1 MDRPIRVALY
11 GVGVISGFIANALL
25 KKKGVEIVAAVDI
38 AEDKVG
44 KDLGDLLG
52 LNKKL
57 NLIVASN
64 VSEVFSQTKPD
75 IVIHATSSNLRQVK
89 EQIVACIKERVSLI
103 STCEELSYPYWKSN
117 SIAEELDKLA
127 KEYGVSVLGTG
138 INPGFL
144 MDTLP
149 ITVTAPCL
157 SVKRV
162 KVTRMMNSGK
172 RRIPYQKKVGTSL
185 TKQEFREKIEKKEI
199 TGHVGLDCSIAMIAG
214 SLGWKL
220 DEIRELPPEPVL
232 ANRRIRTNYTTIAK
246 GRVAGLRSR
255 AYGVVNREK
264 KIELEFVS
272 HAGVKE
278 EYDSVEIEGN
288 PNVRMKIE
296 GGVHGDVGTTAMII
310 NSIPKVINAQ
320 PGLHTMNRLPIPSAT
335 PMDLNKYIHTS

>member
-25 KKKGVEIVAAVDI
+25 KKEGVEIVAAVDI

-57 NLIVASN
+57 NLTVASN
-64 VSEVFSQTKPD
+64 VTEVFSQTKPD
-75 IVIHATSSNLRQVK
+75 IVIHATSSNLRQVE

-103 STCEELSYPYWKSN
+103 STCEELSYPYWKNN

-157 SVKRV
+157 SVKRI
-162 KVTRMMNSGK
+162 KVTRMMNSGR
-172 RRIPYQKKVGTSL
+172 RRIPYQKKVGTGL
-185 TKQEFREKIEKKEI
+185 TKQEFREKIKKKEI
-199 TGHVGLDCSIAMIAG
+199 TGHVGLDCSIAMIAA

-220 DEIRELPPEPVL
+220 DEILELPPKPVL